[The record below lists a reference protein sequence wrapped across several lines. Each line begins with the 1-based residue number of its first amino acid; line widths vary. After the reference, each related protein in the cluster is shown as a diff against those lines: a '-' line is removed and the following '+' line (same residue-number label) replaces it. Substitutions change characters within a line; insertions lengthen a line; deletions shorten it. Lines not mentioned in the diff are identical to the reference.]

1 MRRNK
6 AGVTFIWTVALT
18 LVISTLVFLFQQ
30 SLSMTVEDVG
40 DFGDGSSTVVTWGS
54 VYVESADGK
63 VYCLDGQTGTKL
75 WDYVTGNAV

>member
-1 MRRNK
+1 
-6 AGVTFIWTVALT
+6 
-18 LVISTLVFLFQQ
+18 
-30 SLSMTVEDVG
+30 MTVEDVG

-54 VYVESADGK
+54 VYVGSADGK